1 MAQHLSRFAKY
12 SWGVLTYNVFVIL
25 LGAYVRASGSGAGC
39 GAHWPLCNG
48 VVVPRPERIETI
60 IEFSHRVT
68 SGLTLIF
75 IAALVIWAWRK
86 YPARSPIRISSALA
100 GVFIITEALVGAGLV
115 LFQLVEKNDSV
126 YRAVSV
132 MIHLVNT
139 FLLIASL
146 TVTSWWATNGNP
158 EKIDRHGISGI
169 LLFIGAAVILLLGAS
184 GAVTALGD
192 TLFPSSSLAA
202 GIREDFSPSAHY
214 LLQIRIYH
222 PVIAV
227 SIAAYLAIVT
237 YFIRRKYQD
246 QRLENITLVLFGL
259 YGLQI
264 ILGILNVA
272 LLAPIWMQIVHLFVS
287 NLVWIAYVSMSTVF
301 FSYLLPGLRYPKVDN
316 FVEAIPRKQA

>member
-12 SWGVLTYNVFVIL
+12 AWGVLAYNIFVIL

-48 VVVPRPERIETI
+48 VIVPRPERIETI
-60 IEFSHRVT
+60 IEFSHRIT
-68 SGLTLIF
+68 SGLTLVL
-75 IAALVIWAWRK
+75 IAILVIWAWRK
-86 YPARSPIRISSALA
+86 YPPKSPIRISSALA

-132 MIHLVNT
+132 MVHLVNT
-139 FLLIASL
+139 FILIAAL
-146 TVTSWWATNGNP
+146 TVTGWWATNGNP
-158 EKIDRHGISGI
+158 ERMNRHGFSGI
-169 LLFIGAAVILLLGAS
+169 LLFIGAGAILLLGAS

-202 GIREDFSPSAHY
+202 GLREDFSPSAHY
-214 LLQIRIYH
+214 LLQIRVYH

-227 SIAAYLAIVT
+227 SIGVYLAFVT
-237 YFIRRKYQD
+237 FFIRRKYQD

-264 ILGILNVA
+264 VLGILNVA
-272 LLAPIWMQIVHLFVS
+272 LLAPIWMQIVHLLVS

-301 FSYLLPGLRYPKVDN
+301 FCYLVPGLGYPKIDN
-316 FVEAIPRKQA
+316 LVEAVPRE